1 MNQEWAAAPIRIEAM
16 MPPVMLLFVS
26 WQPVLAAPKKSA
38 ADSNV
43 VMLPI

>member
-1 MNQEWAAAPIRIEAM
+1 MNQEWAAAIRIEDM
-16 MPPVMLLFVS
+16 MPPVMPRFVS

-43 VMLPI
+43 VMLPM